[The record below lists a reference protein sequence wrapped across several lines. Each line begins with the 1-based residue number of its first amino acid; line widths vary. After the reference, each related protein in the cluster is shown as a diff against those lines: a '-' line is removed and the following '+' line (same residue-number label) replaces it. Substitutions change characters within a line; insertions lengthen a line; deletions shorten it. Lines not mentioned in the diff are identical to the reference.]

1 MAAATGGC
9 YPRPA
14 MTWAA
19 TPDLLPDPMP
29 EPSPDQSP
37 EISPTTS
44 STTSA
49 TASTATGEV
58 PAFGWSGY
66 AERVNGRFAMVG
78 FLAVL
83 LIEALSGET
92 FLCWSG
98 LVP

>member
-9 YPRPA
+9 YLRPA

-19 TPDLLPDPMP
+19 TPDPLPDPMP
-29 EPSPDQSP
+29 EPSPDQTP

-44 STTSA
+44 ATTS
-49 TASTATGEV
+49 EV

-92 FLCWSG
+92 FLRWSG

>member
-19 TPDLLPDPMP
+19 TPDPLPDPMP
-29 EPSPDQSP
+29 EPSPDQTP

-44 STTSA
+44 A
-49 TASTATGEV
+49 TTGEV

-78 FLAVL
+78 FIAVL

-92 FLCWSG
+92 FLRWAG